1 MLLVT
6 IAGFFVVLFAII
18 FAFAYRKVVKPAKIL
33 EQVALS
39 AKISSEKE
47 GALED
52 MPAMGFARLLASL
65 GSMLPSSPREDKLT
79 RSELIAAGVRY
90 AHAVPVFAG
99 IKVLSCG
106 GFLIGGLILRTVI
119 GGSDISRLL
128 MPAFAGFIGY
138 MGPSFVL
145 SRMIK
150 ARRERIR
157 LALPDV
163 LDLLV
168 ISTEAGCALDK
179 AILNVSKE
187 FRDFHPD
194 ISEELALVNAEMLA
208 GNSRTEALR
217 NFASRT
223 GEPELSKLVAMLM
236 QTDRFG
242 TSVATAL
249 RTQSEFMRVQRRQA
263 AEEKA
268 GKVGVKL
275 VFPIFFFCMPSL
287 GIIVAGPGL
296 LQIMEVLPTL
306 SGN

>member
-1 MLLVT
+1 ML
-6 IAGFFVVLFAII
+6 IFYAFGLFAAI
-18 FAFAYRKVVKPAKIL
+18 FCAIFLFGYHKIVRPSRIL
-33 EQVALS
+33 EQVAKS
-39 AKISSEKE
+39 AKMSDQAEDR
-47 GALED
+47 LED
-52 MPAMGFARLLASL
+52 MPAMGFSRLLASL
-65 GSMLPSSPREDKLT
+65 GSLLPTSPGDERLT
-79 RSELIAAGVRY
+79 RGELVAAGVRY
-90 AHAVPVFAG
+90 AYAVPVFNG
-99 IKVLSCG
+99 IKVLSCAV
-106 GFLIGGLILRTVI
+106 LLVAGLILRAFI
-119 GGSDISRLL
+119 GSSDISRLL
-128 MPAFAGFIGY
+128 MPALAGLIGY

-145 SRMIK
+145 GRLIK
-150 ARRERIR
+150 GRRDRIR
-157 LALPDV
+157 RALPDV

-242 TSVATAL
+242 TSVSDAL
-249 RTQSEFMRVQRRQA
+249 RTQSEFMRVQRRQI

-287 GIIVAGPGL
+287 GVVVAGPGL
-296 LQIMEVLPTL
+296 LQIMKVLPTL
-306 SGN
+306 GSQ